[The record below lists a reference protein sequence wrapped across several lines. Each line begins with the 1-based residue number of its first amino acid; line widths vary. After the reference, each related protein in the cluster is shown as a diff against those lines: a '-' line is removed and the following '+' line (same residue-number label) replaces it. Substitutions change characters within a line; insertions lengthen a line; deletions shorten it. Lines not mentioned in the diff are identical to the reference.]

1 MEIIHKADLQDFLKE
16 VQSPVCC
23 IINDTSDTH
32 FARVYFNLWGNDS
45 PGREFQFLIT
55 GYQNFVSDYEG
66 RRESIEKGQ
75 ALFQEMA
82 RELKEQG
89 VEVGGAQIRVSG
101 RYPVLEDE
109 KTKDWWRDQLVNNR
123 NNKTKY

>member
-1 MEIIHKADLQDFLKE
+1 MEIIHNADLQDFLKE

-82 RELKEQG
+82 RELEERG
-89 VEVGGAQIRVSG
+89 VEVGGAQTRVSG

-109 KTKDWWRDQLVNNR
+109 KTKGW
-123 NNKTKY
+123 